1 VRLLVLLLTTYL
13 AAHAATAFLV
23 TGRLELTPELAVIAV
38 GVSLAEWGTLALVR
52 RLFGR
57 RIKT

>member
-1 VRLLVLLLTTYL
+1 VLLLTTYL